1 MTQSS
6 SSPSSTHY
14 DAITPTFDIEKF
26 QRELKAEMS
35 MGDISRSLRERYSS
49 KEGAGRP
56 AWMTRRKRRCLKTLS
71 VTLSASGN
79 AFGPETYSELKDVR
93 VDNRMKFFFFRE
105 DYRPPYRGTFSKPS
119 RILNGRRPFGK
130 DHEVFNYD
138 YDSEAEWEEADEGEE
153 TPSHKP
159 SHTPS
164 DPPSPSLLSHPIN
177 PSLQHV
183 EEVIGESLLT
193 PTFTST
199 LTPTRITP

>member
-1 MTQSS
+1 MVVDMTIDSS
-6 SSPSSTHY
+6 MLHDTTIPS
-14 DAITPTFDIEKF
+14 FDDEKF

-35 MGDISRSLRERYSS
+35 MGEISRSLRERYSS

-71 VTLSASGN
+71 VTLSASGGN

-93 VDNRMKFFFFRE
+93 VDSRMKFFLFRE

-138 YDSEAEWEEADEGEE
+138 YDSEAEWEEADEGV
-153 TPSHKP
+153 
-159 SHTPS
+159 HTSSYAPFYTS
-164 DPPSPSLLSHPIN
+164 YES
-177 PSLQHV
+177 
-183 EEVIGESLLT
+183 IGEE
-193 PTFTST
+193 ST
-199 LTPTRITP
+199 NHL